1 MTEKSPPQESFTSK
15 VSEYETDIKEEESD
29 YTNVLTKYSQEEV
42 MGMGKIYAQEH
53 GLDEE
58 LFAQGAAVAQFPQRY
73 QSFNFLDDE
82 QKQALEKES
91 KHRWR
96 LSKKLY
102 EVVAAGA
109 VSAAVQGCDQVV
121 INGATLFYPDAF
133 GITLMKNGDLIQG
146 LVNGAPYLCASCI
159 ACWMSD
165 WCNQRVGRRW
175 VIFWTCVISAVTCIW
190 QGFVN
195 NWWHLFIAR
204 FMLGFGVGIKS
215 ATVPPYAAECAPK
228 QIRGSLVMLW
238 QFFTAVGIMFGY
250 VLCLAFYRV
259 PDLWVTTGLN
269 WRLMLGSAALPAFIV
284 LVQVPFIPESPRWL
298 MGKGRHKEAFESL
311 QKLRSSNIS
320 AARDC
325 FYQYILLKTEGS
337 YKIPTWKRLIE
348 MFTVR
353 RNRNGALGA
362 WIVMFMQQ
370 FCGINVIAYYSSSI
384 FIAADFSEI
393 DALLAS
399 WGFGMINF
407 TFAIPAFFSIDRF
420 GRRPLLLFAFPC
432 MCVFLLIAGFGF
444 LIDDMNGRLAM
455 VTTGVYLFT
464 AVYSSSEG
472 PVPFTYSAEA
482 FPLYI
487 RDLGMSFATA
497 TCWFFN
503 FMLAFTWPR
512 LQNAFKPTGAF
523 GFYAAWNLI
532 GFFMVLW
539 FLPETKGLTLEELD
553 RVFAVSAFKR
563 ARYHTRAFWNGI
575 ERKVFRR
582 NIEPLPPLYSEKE
595 GEVEVLEKPQVE
607 HLE

>member
-337 YKIPTWKRLIE
+337 YKIPTWRRLIE

-420 GRRPLLLFAFPC
+420 GRRPLLLFAFPY